1 MAKHWSFSSTLHSR
15 ARPKCS
21 REPGT
26 RTAAK
31 AVIISVNSDAELPFT
46 DLPLDLPHAGRIAQR
61 LCRVLAN
68 RAGDSLSP
76 GYDEAEEIA
85 GELNEL
91 LFFVRLRNEDLDD
104 EAESNRL
111 RESAAILGRQL
122 TDTIEHHR
130 IGDDR
135 VGQCVRNLFECLG
148 MGREGA
154 ILSLRAGENPHS
166 LQRPI

>member
-1 MAKHWSFSSTLHSR
+1 M
-15 ARPKCS
+15 PK
-21 REPGT
+21 T
-26 RTAAK
+26 
-31 AVIISVNSDAELPFT
+31 VVVSVNPNASKDIPFT
-46 DLPLDLPHAGRIAQR
+46 DLPLDLPHAGRIAHR

-68 RAGDSLSP
+68 RAAGSLAP

-91 LFFVRLRNEDLDD
+91 LFLVRLQNEGI
-104 EAESNRL
+104 ENKAESDRL
-111 RESAAILGRQL
+111 RDSAAMIGRLL
-122 TDTIEHHR
+122 TDTVECHR

-135 VGQCVRNLFECLG
+135 IGQCVRNLFECLG

-166 LQRPI
+166 PQRPA

>member
-1 MAKHWSFSSTLHSR
+1 M
-15 ARPKCS
+15 PK
-21 REPGT
+21 T
-26 RTAAK
+26 
-31 AVIISVNSDAELPFT
+31 VVVSVNPNASKDIPFT
-46 DLPLDLPHAGRIAQR
+46 DLPLDLPHAGRIAYR

-68 RAGDSLSP
+68 RAAGSLAP

-91 LFFVRLRNEDLDD
+91 LFLVRLQNEGI
-104 EAESNRL
+104 ENKAESDRL
-111 RESAAILGRQL
+111 RDSAAMIGRLL
-122 TDTIEHHR
+122 TDTVECHR

-135 VGQCVRNLFECLG
+135 IGQCVRNLFECLG

-166 LQRPI
+166 PQRPA

>member
-1 MAKHWSFSSTLHSR
+1 MN
-15 ARPKCS
+15 
-21 REPGT
+21 EN
-26 RTAAK
+26 
-31 AVIISVNSDAELPFT
+31 IPFT
-46 DLPLDLPHAGRIAQR
+46 DLPLDLPHAGRIAHR

-68 RAGDSLSP
+68 RTAGSLSP

-91 LFFVRLRNEDLDD
+91 LFLVRLQNEGVED
-104 EAESNRL
+104 EAESDRL
-111 RESAAILGRQL
+111 RDSAATLGRRL
-122 TDTIEHHR
+122 TDTIERYR

-166 LQRPI
+166 LQRPV